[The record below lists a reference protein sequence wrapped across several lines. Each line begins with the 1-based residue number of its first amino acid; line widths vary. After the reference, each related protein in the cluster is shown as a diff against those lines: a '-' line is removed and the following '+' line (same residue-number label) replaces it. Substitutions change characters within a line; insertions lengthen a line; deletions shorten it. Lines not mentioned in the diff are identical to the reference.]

1 MVFLE
6 QIKYDF
12 QNADMNFNEIKSLK
26 AQLKSFIQSELKPHY
41 STKFMRQFS
50 NINFF
55 LWAPDITRP
64 EPHQEQ
70 KEICYNDAMEK
81 MMNLIDELLLN
92 INEYKKSE
100 YNSISGDY
108 ISGDKV
114 SGDKAGRDINKAF
127 GDITF
132 GDKNTF
138 SSELDNLKN
147 KLNEGVED
155 KELKEELIHIVDD
168 IHKNQDNKEK
178 RSQLIN
184 KLWERGSQ
192 FMTILGPFAPILF
205 S

>member
-1 MVFLE
+1 
-6 QIKYDF
+6 
-12 QNADMNFNEIKSLK
+12 
-26 AQLKSFIQSELKPHY
+26 
-41 STKFMRQFS
+41 MRQFS

-192 FMTILGPFAPILF
+192 FMTILGPFAP
-205 S
+205 